1 VDSEVDQEFLVMV
14 DLVDMEIEHLEM
26 ALDRIDMT
34 SFDAFH
40 FDQILNE
47 SSLQFLVYKIFQF
60 HNLFKFANV
69 NLESLVC
76 FTREMSQGY
85 FKENPFHN
93 VVHILDS
100 LQGLHFM
107 IKSGNIKKYLKR

>member
-1 VDSEVDQEFLVMV
+1 M
-14 DLVDMEIEHLEM
+14 
-26 ALDRIDMT
+26 
-34 SFDAFH
+34 
-40 FDQILNE
+40 NE

-60 HNLFKFANV
+60 HNLFKFANI

-107 IKSGNIKKYLKR
+107 LKAGNIKKYLKR

>member
-1 VDSEVDQEFLVMV
+1 MV
-14 DLVDMEIEHLEM
+14 DLADMEIEHLEM
-26 ALDRIDMT
+26 ALDKIDMT

-40 FDQILNE
+40 FDQILSE

-60 HNLFKFANV
+60 HNISKFANI
-69 NLESLVC
+69 NIESLVC

-93 VVHILDS
+93 VVHIIDS
-100 LQGLHFM
+100 MQGLH
-107 IKSGNIKKYLKR
+107 YLLKA